1 MPLKCFFIDRLTI
14 TREGETTKETTA
26 TPGWILLERGRT
38 SWKCDTDQATE
49 GLRSTELLSLKQII
63 QVMNCVSG
71 LSQNSNMLQLL
82 KMKRT
87 KKIIPQN
94 IAQEDGSVQQFYGV
108 GDLLEAICRLPP
120 VSTFLAQLAR
130 KTSKS
135 KEKILINMRGIF
147 RPGCL
152 ITIERGDFV
161 VVNGLGRLPLKCQD
175 TLMTFRDS
183 VLQNIEKFLGNFE
196 SLTSGDEE
204 LTRTFTSPLEGILWL
219 CAILEPEMQVK
230 GLFSV
235 SQEGVQ
241 YIGPRTSLASYA
253 SRKVSLK
260 FHPTSKVESFGLFL
274 DRGGEGRP
282 RDCLITAAL
291 NSELVN
297 LFFSCQTGFSSLS
310 IPLLINRWS

>member
-1 MPLKCFFIDRLTI
+1 
-14 TREGETTKETTA
+14 
-26 TPGWILLERGRT
+26 
-38 SWKCDTDQATE
+38 
-49 GLRSTELLSLKQII
+49 
-63 QVMNCVSG
+63 MNCVSG

-120 VSTFLAQLAR
+120 VSIFLAQLAR

-147 RPGCL
+147 RPECL

-183 VLQNIEKFLGNFE
+183 VLQNIERFLGNFE

-204 LTRTFTSPLEGILWL
+204 LTRTFTNPLEGILWL
-219 CAILEPEMQVK
+219 CAILEPEMEVK

-260 FHPTSKVESFGLFL
+260 FHPTSKAESFGFFL

-282 RDCLITAAL
+282 RDCLITAAP

-297 LFFSCQTGFSSLS
+297 LVFSCQTGFSSLS
-310 IPLLINRWS
+310 IALLIN